1 MEETGNIQI
10 FTNPEF
16 GEIRTMTIDGMP
28 WFVGK
33 DVAEILGYQ
42 NGSRDINRHVDDEDR
57 RIIQNYQNGTLE
69 VPNRGM
75 LIINESGLYSLILS
89 SKLPGAKKF
98 KRWVTSEVLPT
109 IRREGAYI
117 LPRASGDSQTPV
129 RTLTPDDYLAAARLI
144 AGCRTDR
151 LGIVIRMLESGGW
164 DMGDTKRTLA
174 MSGSTADISEK
185 IAAARDRYRLSYNYI
200 SAHTGISPQTIR
212 AYAEGRRYPRPDRYN
227 LICECICDA
236 EEAIDEIMSE
246 ENEGGNER
254 YGND

>member
-1 MEETGNIQI
+1 MGPTNEVQV

-16 GEIRTMTIDGMP
+16 GEIRTLTIDGMP
-28 WFVGK
+28 WFVLK
-33 DVAEILGYQ
+33 DVCEVLGATNDRNVAARLDTDEKGVQ
-42 NGSRDINRHVDDEDR
+42 LVD
-57 RIIQNYQNGTLE
+57 TLGGPQE
-69 VPNRGM
+69 MTV
-75 LIINESGLYSLILS
+75 INESGLYSVILRS
-89 SKLPGAKKF
+89 DKPKAKTFRK
-98 KRWVTSEVLPT
+98 WVTSEVLPA
-109 IRREGAYI
+109 IRREGAYV
-117 LPRASGDSQTPV
+117 LPRVSGDSQTPV

-174 MSGSTADISEK
+174 ISGSTADIGEK
-185 IAAARDRYRLSYNYI
+185 IVAARDRYRLSYNYI

-254 YGND
+254 YGNA

>member
-1 MEETGNIQI
+1 MNLTEETTNIQI

-16 GEIRTMTIDGMP
+16 GEMRTMTIDGMP

-33 DVAEILGYQ
+33 DVAEVLGYS
-42 NGSRDINRHVDDEDR
+42 NSPKAIKDHVDDEDKLTE
-57 RIIQNYQNGTLE
+57 RIVMSGQYREAIF
-69 VPNRGM
+69 
-75 LIINESGLYSLILS
+75 INESGLYSLILS

-117 LPRASGDSQTPV
+117 LPRTSGDSQTPV

-174 MSGSTADISEK
+174 MSGSTADIGEK